1 LPAHVTADQRTISE
15 KSLREELAASWPQR
29 LRFVV
34 ETMRELSLQTDAQQL
49 VQSYTRRVR
58 QLMPTDGFVSLSRRD
73 LRRPYYR
80 ITRSHLWGF
89 AHDPWKK
96 AGDLPVF
103 DEGILGELIWGEEPR
118 AIHDFEPR
126 ADDPAAEFVRG
137 FRSLWAVPLFDR
149 GEALNMVVLLRR
161 EAHAFEPDLPRM
173 PEHVWM
179 SNLFGRATHN
189 LAMSAQVRQAYDAV
203 DRELQVVADIQRSLL
218 PRELP
223 RIPTMDLSVHYQT
236 SRRAGGDYYDFFEL
250 PDGRWGFLIAD
261 VAGHGTPAAVL
272 MAVTHSIAHT
282 LNEEPDPP
290 SKLLNFVN
298 RHLCARY
305 TYQNGTFVTAF
316 YGIYDPRD
324 RTITYANAGHNPPRH
339 KRQGSIVLGSLEG
352 GANLPLG
359 IEPAESYAD
368 SAQKFWPGD
377 GLIFYTDGIT
387 EARNPKGEMFG
398 SERLDEILLSGDG
411 ASTAADLCR
420 RTIDVL
426 NEFTEGRPPADDR
439 TLLVATIR

>member
-1 LPAHVTADQRTISE
+1 
-15 KSLREELAASWPQR
+15 
-29 LRFVV
+29 
-34 ETMRELSLQTDAQQL
+34 
-49 VQSYTRRVR
+49 
-58 QLMPTDGFVSLSRRD
+58 
-73 LRRPYYR
+73 
-80 ITRSHLWGF
+80 
-89 AHDPWKK
+89 
-96 AGDLPVF
+96 
-103 DEGILGELIWGEEPR
+103 
-118 AIHDFEPR
+118 
-126 ADDPAAEFVRG
+126 
-137 FRSLWAVPLFDR
+137 
-149 GEALNMVVLLRR
+149 
-161 EAHAFEPDLPRM
+161 
-173 PEHVWM
+173 
-179 SNLFGRATHN
+179 
-189 LAMSAQVRQAYDAV
+189 
-203 DRELQVVADIQRSLL
+203 VVADIQRSLL